1 MAIVTERFNPKPP
14 QVDPK
19 SGKALPAPIRTTS
32 PSLPDM
38 NDSNSGFFGSFFA
51 AKNKKKAAAMEP
63 PPQILKASG
72 TLSER
77 ESVDVEV
84 ISKNHLRRL
93 TSHRSMHVY
102 TDTCNRAPDPVIL
115 WHREA
120 DHDRHGSQ
128 GHNAQPRPVSFAT
141 IYLLMGPRTNLPR
154 FTKDDM
160 QKELLENMYRSE
172 TFDEL
177 LKESDY
183 TVQRRQECMKMVESL
198 SRASEI
204 VSQVQ

>member
-1 MAIVTERFNPKPP
+1 MAIVTERYNPKPV

-19 SGKALPAPIRTTS
+19 TGKALPASGRATS
-32 PSLPDM
+32 PTIPEIS
-38 NDSNSGFFGSFFA
+38 DSNSGFFGSFFA

-84 ISKNHLRRL
+84 IK
-93 TSHRSMHVY
+93 
-102 TDTCNRAPDPVIL
+102 
-115 WHREA
+115 
-120 DHDRHGSQ
+120 
-128 GHNAQPRPVSFAT
+128 
-141 IYLLMGPRTNLPR
+141 LLIQSYFNIVKRTMIDMVPKAIMLNLVQ

-160 QKELLENMYRSE
+160 QKELLENMYRSD

-177 LKESDY
+177 LKESDF
-183 TVQRRQECMKMVESL
+183 TIRRRKECQQMVESL